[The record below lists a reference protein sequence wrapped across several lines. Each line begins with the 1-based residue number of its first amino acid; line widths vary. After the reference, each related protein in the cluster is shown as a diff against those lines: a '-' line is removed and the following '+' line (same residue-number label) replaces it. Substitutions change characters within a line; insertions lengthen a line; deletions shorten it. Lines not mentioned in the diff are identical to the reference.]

1 MEWGFPI
8 QPYSGK
14 VLLIHGRDSLFGNPH
29 KRFRNPEFAWRRA
42 FSEYFVVET
51 PGDHS
56 NLFDPEHVK
65 LWSKALADHMNTAE
79 TSLPDLLPDFARRL
93 SMHADKIPE
102 YIVSGARH
110 DISVTLKNESSITW
124 PAWEKSG
131 LALGN
136 RWLDEGGQVC
146 VWIDGRVAVPELP
159 PGAEVR
165 LSLPVTAPNQLGAM
179 HLIVDVVEEGNRWFH
194 DAQNGLIRA
203 GVNVTAPL
211 GGARDSAQAN

>member
-1 MEWGFPI
+1 
-8 QPYSGK
+8 
-14 VLLIHGRDSLFGNPH
+14 
-29 KRFRNPEFAWRRA
+29 
-42 FSEYFVVET
+42 
-51 PGDHS
+51 
-56 NLFDPEHVK
+56 
-65 LWSKALADHMNTAE
+65 
-79 TSLPDLLPDFARRL
+79 
-93 SMHADKIPE
+93 
-102 YIVSGARH
+102 
-110 DISVTLKNESSITW
+110 
-124 PAWEKSG
+124 
-131 LALGN
+131 
-136 RWLDEGGQVC
+136 VC